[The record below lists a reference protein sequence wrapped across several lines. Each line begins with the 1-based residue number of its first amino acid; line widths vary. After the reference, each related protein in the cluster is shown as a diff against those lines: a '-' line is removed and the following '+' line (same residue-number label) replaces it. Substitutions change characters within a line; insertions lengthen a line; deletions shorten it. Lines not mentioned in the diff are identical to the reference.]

1 MHDLLKYNCDEGNFL
16 MIQIFGTKKCKDTQK
31 AIRFF
36 KERGIP
42 VHFVDLVEKGISPG
56 ELRNV
61 SRVVPIDGL
70 IDKDGKEFAK
80 RNLQYMKFDIETE
93 LLEDPLLL
101 KTPIVRFGQKATVGY
116 DPDSWKAWAKDI
128 KS

>member
-1 MHDLLKYNCDEGNFL
+1 

-36 KERGIP
+36 KERGIS

-61 SRVVPIDGL
+61 SRVVPLDNL
-70 IDKDGKEFAK
+70 IDRDGKEFAK

-101 KTPIVRFGQKATVGY
+101 KTPIVRNGQKATVGH
-116 DPDSWKAWAKDI
+116 DPETWKAWAKDI